1 MIEETKKETP
11 PRNALL
17 IALHILQMIPE
28 DKKDF
33 YNALDNLIKS
43 DFFYKDAIALGLPYS
58 WIKLEQIMH
67 RYIPTPREEWEEKI
81 VNFYIGKKFIYSES
95 NKKII

>member
-1 MIEETKKETP
+1 MIEESEKETP

-17 IALHILQMIPE
+17 IALQILQMIPE

-33 YNALDNLIKS
+33 YNALDHLIKS
-43 DFFYKDAIALGLPYS
+43 DFFYKDALALGLPYS

-67 RYIPTPREEWEEKI
+67 RYISTPREEWEEKI
-81 VNFYIGKKFIYSES
+81 VKFYIGKNFIYSES
-95 NKKII
+95 NKNKI

>member
-1 MIEETKKETP
+1 MIEQTEKETP

-17 IALHILQMIPE
+17 IALQILQMIPE

-33 YNALDNLIKS
+33 YNALDHLIKS
-43 DFFYKDAIALGLPYS
+43 DFFYKDGHALMLHYS

-81 VNFYIGKKFIYSES
+81 VNFYIGKNFIYSES
-95 NKKII
+95 NKNKI